1 MAKHTKVR
9 KKQKAGLSY
18 YIEKSYAYILLE
30 CSKAKEKR
38 CVCSPHPEMTSLTLQ
53 TPIYR
58 DLSNNAPI
66 YS

>member
-1 MAKHTKVR
+1 MAAHTKAY
-9 KKQKAGLSY
+9 KKRHIDLTS
-18 YIEKSYAYILLE
+18 YIEKSYAYILPE
-30 CSKAKEKR
+30 CSKAKTKR
-38 CVCSPHPEMTSLTLQ
+38 CVRSPHLEMTSLTLQ

>member
-1 MAKHTKVR
+1 MATHTKTR
-9 KKQKAGLSY
+9 KRRYTDLTS
-18 YIEKSYAYILLE
+18 YIEKSYAYILPE
-30 CSKAKEKR
+30 YFKAKEKR
-38 CVCSPHPEMTSLTLQ
+38 CVRSPHIEMTSLTLQ